1 MAFQILAP
9 RDDRPTNRIAMFGN
23 GGGTSVLATDFFA
36 RHELS
41 VEPVDGTTVQAL
53 ADLEMPPGTSIA
65 NPVDAPVG
73 TMQQENGRIA
83 EKVLDAVYTY
93 FKADALAMHLNLAA
107 FVGRGP
113 VDPLENLIGAAVRI
127 QKKYPG
133 QAHFLLALRSDG
145 DPEVEASKK
154 KYTKLALE
162 AGIPVFAEL
171 SNIAVALESLKHVE
185 QFRVSHLE
193 N

>member
-1 MAFQILAP
+1 MEPF
-9 RDDRPTNRIAMFGN
+9 DDKTIQ
-23 GGGTSVLATDFFA
+23 S
-36 RHELS
+36 
-41 VEPVDGTTVQAL
+41 L
-53 ADLEMPPGTSIA
+53 ADLKMPPGTSIT

-73 TMQQENGRIA
+73 TLQQEDGLIA
-83 EKVLDAVYTY
+83 EKVLDAVYTH
-93 FKADALAMHLNLAA
+93 FKPDALAMHLNLAA

-113 VDPLENLIGAAVRI
+113 VDPLENLIGAALRI
-127 QKKYPG
+127 QEKYPG

-154 KYTKLALE
+154 KYTELALK

-185 QFRVSHLE
+185 QFRVSHIE
-193 N
+193 G